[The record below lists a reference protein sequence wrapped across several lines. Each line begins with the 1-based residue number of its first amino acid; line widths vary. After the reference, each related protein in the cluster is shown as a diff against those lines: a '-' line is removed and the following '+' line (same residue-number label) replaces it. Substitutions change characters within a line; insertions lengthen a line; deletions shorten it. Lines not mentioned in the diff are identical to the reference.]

1 MADNDYMNHELLQPQ
16 QSEAP
21 PPEPAQVTED
31 QNDRPRD
38 ERGRFASEAESE
50 APDAPEAV
58 EASEEDETTAQEAES
73 DEPESEEPE
82 ERSQRRRSARE
93 RISQLTAQKKEAEA
107 RAEQAEREVHELREY
122 LQQQVDPNLEFEDPA
137 RFQQETVRRAL
148 AEQRANDSLIAY
160 QRSQQAR
167 LESNQQMFLERL
179 ESMRDELPDFDAVF
193 TPQTPVSEHAVE
205 FLAESE
211 IGPKIAHHLGK
222 NPSLAA
228 RIAAL
233 PPAKQ
238 GVELARIEAKLM
250 TPPPKRTTKAP
261 APAKPIAATGP
272 SGTFDPQ
279 RSGVEDFK
287 RMIYGSKG

>member
-1 MADNDYMNHELLQPQ
+1 MADNDYMSHELLQPQ

-31 QNDRPRD
+31 QNNRPRD

-58 EASEEDETTAQEAES
+58 EASDEDEQPAQEAES

-82 ERSQRRRSARE
+82 DRSQRRRSARE
-93 RISQLTAQKKEAEA
+93 RISQLTAQRREAEA
-107 RAEQAEREVHELREY
+107 RAEQAEREVMELREY
-122 LQQQVDPNLEFEDPA
+122 LQGQIDPNLEFEDPA
-137 RFQQETVRRAL
+137 RFTQETVRRAL
-148 AEQRANDSLIAY
+148 AEQRANDSQIAY
-160 QRSQQAR
+160 QRSQEAR
-167 LESNQQMFLERL
+167 MESNRQMFLERL
-179 ESMRDELPDFDAVF
+179 ESMREELPDFDQVF

-261 APAKPIAATGP
+261 APPKPIAATGP
-272 SGTFDPQ
+272 AGTFDPQ

-287 RMIYGSKG
+287 RMIYGKG

>member
-1 MADNDYMNHELLQPQ
+1 MADNDYMSHELLQPQ

-21 PPEPAQVTED
+21 PPEPAQVPEEPK
-31 QNDRPRD
+31 QARD
-38 ERGRFASEAESE
+38 EAGRFVSEAESE
-50 APDAPEAV
+50 ATDAPEAV
-58 EASEEDETTAQEAES
+58 EASDEDETAAQEAES
-73 DEPESEEPE
+73 DTPESEEPE
-82 ERSQRRRSARE
+82 DRSQRRRSARE
-93 RISQLTAQKKEAEA
+93 RISQLTAQRREAEA
-107 RAEQAEREVHELREY
+107 RAEQAEREVMELREY
-122 LQQQVDPNLEFEDPA
+122 LQNQIDPNLEFEDPA
-137 RFQQETVRRAL
+137 RFTQETVRRAL
-148 AEQRANDSLIAY
+148 AEQRANDSQIAY
-160 QRSQQAR
+160 QRSQEAR
-167 LESNQQMFLERL
+167 MESNRQMFLERL
-179 ESMRDELPDFDAVF
+179 ESMRDELPDFDQVF

-272 SGTFDPQ
+272 AGTFDAQ
-279 RSGVEDFK
+279 RSGVDDFK
-287 RMIYGSKG
+287 RMIYGKG

>member
-1 MADNDYMNHELLQPQ
+1 MAENDYANHELFQ
-16 QSEAP
+16 QSEQAP

-31 QNDRPRD
+31 ASQPRD

-50 APDAPEAV
+50 APEAPEQDL
-58 EASEEDETTAQEAES
+58 EASEADDSEPSEQDES
-73 DEPESEEPE
+73 DEPEAEDKED
-82 ERSQRRRSARE
+82 RSGRRRSARE
-93 RISQLTAQKKEAEA
+93 RISQLTAQRREAEA
-107 RAEQAEREVHELREY
+107 RAERAEREVSELREY

-137 RFQQETVRRAL
+137 KWQQETVRRAL
-148 AEQRANDSLIAY
+148 AEQRAHDTVLDY
-160 QRSQQAR
+160 QRSMEQR
-167 LESNQQMFLERL
+167 MESNRQMFMERL
-179 ESMRDELPDFDAVF
+179 ESMRDELPDFDQVF
-193 TPQTPVSEHAVE
+193 TPNTPVSEHAVE

-250 TPPPKRTTKAP
+250 TPPPKRTTQAP
-261 APAKPIAATGP
+261 KPAKPIAATGP
-272 SGTFDPQ
+272 AGTFDPQ